1 MNFEKEIKNLKN
13 VYDEIDN
20 IKFEKV
26 DNDIEID
33 KGLMFNSLD
42 VEDLSKLESINIHND
57 IMRVLADIATAN
69 MDSKILSEE
78 EEDVISVLRT
88 MVRKPRIR

>member
-33 KGLMFNSLD
+33 VGKDNW
-42 VEDLSKLESINIHND
+42 
-57 IMRVLADIATAN
+57 
-69 MDSKILSEE
+69 
-78 EEDVISVLRT
+78 
-88 MVRKPRIR
+88 